1 MQRRQLI
8 KAMGLGLGAVST
20 SAAISGCQTLAKQ
33 PKLPATVTQAGH
45 FDNIIVG
52 SGYGGALIPGS
63 AGVDPYVFITGLAER
78 NLTSILKE
86 DFG

>member
-8 KAMGLGLGAVST
+8 KSMGLG
-20 SAAISGCQTLAKQ
+20 AATVCATAATSGCQTLAKEL
-33 PKLPATVTQAGH
+33 KLPTTVTQAGH

-63 AGVDPYVFITGLAER
+63 AGVNPYVFITGLAER
-78 NLTSILKE
+78 NMARVLRE

>member
-1 MQRRQLI
+1 MQRRQFI
-8 KAMGLGLGAVST
+8 KSMGLGAATVSAT
-20 SAAISGCQTLAKQ
+20 AAMSGCQTLAKE

-63 AGVDPYVFITGLAER
+63 ANVYPYVFITGLAER
-78 NLTSILKE
+78 NMANILRE

>member
-1 MQRRQLI
+1 MQRRHLI
-8 KAMGLGLGAVST
+8 KSMGFGLGAVST

-78 NLTSILKE
+78 NIARVLKE

>member
-1 MQRRQLI
+1 
-8 KAMGLGLGAVST
+8 MGLGLGAVST
-20 SAAISGCQTLAKQ
+20 SAAITGCQTLAKQ

-63 AGVDPYVFITGLAER
+63 VGVNPYVFITGLTER
-78 NLTSILKE
+78 NMARVFKE

>member
-52 SGYGGALIPGS
+52 NGYGGTLIPGS
-63 AGVDPYVFITGLAER
+63 AGVNPYVFITGLAER
-78 NLTSILKE
+78 NMARVLKE

>member
-8 KAMGLGLGAVST
+8 KAMGLG
-20 SAAISGCQTLAKQ
+20 AATVIATAAMSGCQTLAKQ

-52 SGYGGALIPGS
+52 NGYGGTLIPGS
-63 AGVDPYVFITGLAER
+63 AGVNPYVFITELAER
-78 NLTSILKE
+78 NMARVLKE

>member
-1 MQRRQLI
+1 MQRRQFI
-8 KAMGLGLGAVST
+8 KSMGLG
-20 SAAISGCQTLAKQ
+20 AATVIATAAMSGCQTLAKQ

-63 AGVDPYVFITGLAER
+63 AGVDPYVFITGLAEH
-78 NLTSILKE
+78 NMANILQE

>member
-63 AGVDPYVFITGLAER
+63 AGVDPYVFITGLAEH
-78 NLTSILKE
+78 NMANILRE

>member
-1 MQRRQLI
+1 MQRRQFI
-8 KAMGLGLGAVST
+8 KSVGLGAATVSAT
-20 SAAISGCQTLAKQ
+20 AAMSGCQILAKQ

-63 AGVDPYVFITGLAER
+63 TGVNPYVFITGLAER